1 MQIPQLNLSKVGGS
15 NFTKTSESQ
24 KSSFISMQPVFSP
37 NKKNK
42 LKIGKEREFLLDFF
56 EQFHENHTNLVEM
69 TAFTRDSFFQEK
81 YLAEI
86 LAVGLPQDFSSVSSG
101 QVLSAR
107 RGGGGDGVN
116 QEQQEALHLEL
127 SMQSNLK
134 SFFKE
139 RQIDISDIMAEI
151 KETKAAKRSA
161 RAGANSTDKHQLKA
175 YWQLATLIFTAF
187 YLDHS
192 QNEYLSKFFAQKL
205 QTNIS
210 KLKMCLD
217 IVQHLLSETEI
228 EQTGPGGGF
237 FDD

>member
-1 MQIPQLNLSKVGGS
+1 MA
-15 NFTKTSESQ
+15 E
-24 KSSFISMQPVFSP
+24 
-37 NKKNK
+37 
-42 LKIGKEREFLLDFF
+42 LL
-56 EQFHENHTNLVEM
+56 
-69 TAFTRDSFFQEK
+69 AC
-81 YLAEI
+81 
-86 LAVGLPQDFSSVSSG
+86 GLPQDFNPVSTSG
-101 QVLSAR
+101 SLSAR
-107 RGGGGDGVN
+107 ANNLAHHSSPGTSSTATAVNNSGTASSASIGGGSTVD
-116 QEQQEALHLEL
+116 QDALHLEL

-139 RQIDISDIMAEI
+139 RQIDISDLMAEI

-161 RAGANSTDKHQLKA
+161 RGVAATTDKHQLKA

-192 QNEYLSKFFAQKL
+192 QNEYLGKFFAHKL

-217 IVQHLLSETEI
+217 IVQQLLSETEI

-237 FDD
+237 FDESWGNSENGDDNTSS